1 MDIDKTPLIFVRDLK
16 KEYFEI
22 PNTVYFPFSPVQ
34 KSNKG
39 GKYLE
44 INFRKKDSICYIKHK
59 TKNLWLYYKNGK
71 AIFKPLHCKK
81 TGFYYE
87 QPTVCWIQYLKEP
100 TFMIYKPIGYGKKE
114 VHYLVYNE
122 TDKTFNIRW
131 SKFINEGTVFSFNK
145 VIWSTYLSETVDT
158 PITFG

>member
-1 MDIDKTPLIFVRDLK
+1 
-16 KEYFEI
+16 
-22 PNTVYFPFSPVQ
+22 
-34 KSNKG
+34 
-39 GKYLE
+39 
-44 INFRKKDSICYIKHK
+44 
-59 TKNLWLYYKNGK
+59 
-71 AIFKPLHCKK
+71 
-81 TGFYYE
+81 
-87 QPTVCWIQYLKEP
+87 
-100 TFMIYKPIGYGKKE
+100 MIYKPIGYGKKE